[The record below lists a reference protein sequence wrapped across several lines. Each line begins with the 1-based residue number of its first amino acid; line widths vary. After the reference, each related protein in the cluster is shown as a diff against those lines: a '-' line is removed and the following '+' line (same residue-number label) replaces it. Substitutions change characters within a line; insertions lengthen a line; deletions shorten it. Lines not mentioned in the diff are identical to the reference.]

1 MKSYAEILKSSYIGR
16 RGTLYVKESISP
28 HHVFLIKKSSP
39 DSGDDKLVDVGTDY
53 AEFSWNNRQRFVPLN
68 LLVLDVE

>member
-16 RGTLYVKESISP
+16 KGTLRVTHEALP
-28 HHVFLIKKSSP
+28 HYIFLIKKSSP